1 MELNQIKELVNIMES
16 SMLESLEVETNDI
29 KIKMG
34 KSNTIKSNIKT
45 KDKDFSKALASEEYK
60 TQNQKEEKIE
70 HIKTDEVNH
79 ENSTEIKSPMVG
91 TFYESSSPDSAP
103 YVKVGDKV
111 KKGDIL
117 CIVEAMKVMN
127 EIEAEIEGEIIEILV
142 SNESPV
148 EYGQVLFKIKGA

>member
-34 KSNTIKSNIKT
+34 KSNTIKSNIKP
-45 KDKDFSKALASEEYK
+45 KEKNLNQGLVSEEYK
-60 TQNQKEEKIE
+60 IQNQKEEKIE
-70 HIKTDEVNH
+70 YTKPDEVNH
-79 ENSTEIKSPMVG
+79 ENLTEIKSPMVG
-91 TFYESSSPDSAP
+91 TFYESSSPESAS

-127 EIEAEIEGEIIEILV
+127 EIEAEIEGEVVEILV